1 MRSELKNIKTDDY
14 WVYGLST
21 SDFNYIYNLTESL
34 IDDRNTLLKK
44 NQTDIIKSNPNP
56 DIHSEIISDIGHYSW
71 VETQFLWQFC
81 LTRLQ
86 GIFEGLIV
94 FKYLSRSSSSGL
106 LGLKKKLSKV
116 KERGYSI
123 SKSEYDELLDW
134 ANLRNFLAHA
144 PPEQYRPG
152 PLEKKDVQDYK
163 SLLIDICGRWDQ
175 EIDND

>member
-1 MRSELKNIKTDDY
+1 MRSKLKNIQTGDY
-14 WVYGLST
+14 WVYGLSVG
-21 SDFNYIYNLTESL
+21 DFDYIFNLTESL
-34 IDDRNTLLKK
+34 IADRNTLLEKRQ
-44 NQTDIIKSNPNP
+44 NNVIKSNPNP
-56 DIHSEIISDIGHYSW
+56 DIHSEIISDIGHCSW

-106 LGLKKKLSKV
+106 PGLKKKLREV
-116 KERGYSI
+116 KERGYSL

-152 PLEKKDVQDYK
+152 SLEKRMYK
-163 SLLIDICGRWDQ
+163 IINHYL
-175 EIDND
+175 